1 MGPRNEEGR
10 WYGTIFKFNTSVYLV
25 SNLFQCCLGDTTLSS
40 LVKLLIIDEVHL
52 LHSDRG
58 PVIEALVARTLRQV
72 RNLKLIE
79 EL

>member
-1 MGPRNEEGR
+1 MRII
-10 WYGTIFKFNTSVYLV
+10 IFFIST
-25 SNLFQCCLGDTTLSS
+25 GDTTLSS

-72 RNLKLIE
+72 LIIYYKKLTKINFVK
-79 EL
+79 LVSKID